1 MTDAQKSWSGQYLAF
16 NLDKELYALD
26 IDTVREVLEVT
37 EITKV
42 PQSREYMRGVINVR
56 GHAVPVADL
65 RTKFGMDEAEMTVD
79 TCIII
84 IDVRIKEENIV
95 LGVLVDGVEE
105 VLEIERENIEPP
117 PRFGVGISSEF
128 IKGIGKVEDKFIVIL
143 DARKVFSEEELHEL
157 PTGTNGAEFEKFVSE
172 ADMVAEVH
180 D

>member
-1 MTDAQKSWSGQYLAF
+1 MTDAQKFQSGQYLTF

-26 IDTVREVLEVT
+26 IDTVREVLEVSQ
-37 EITKV
+37 ITNV
-42 PQSREYMRGVINVR
+42 PQTREYMRGVINVR

-84 IDVRIKEENIV
+84 IDVRIKDENII

-105 VLEIERENIEPP
+105 VLEIEGGNIEPP

-128 IKGIGKVEDKFIVIL
+128 IKGIGKVEEKFIIIL
-143 DARKVFSEEELHEL
+143 DAWRVFSEDELDDLAME
-157 PTGTNGAEFEKFVSE
+157 TNKTEFEHFVSNPDKM
-172 ADMVAEVH
+172 ADVL